1 MKKQKSGFLLAIAV
15 LLLLSGCKSE
25 ILDFNTRSNPSSAPA
40 SAITVAGNVIDSK
53 TSSGLTGATVD
64 IFKTDGTK
72 VATVTSGASGAFS
85 YDLSGVKVTSVKIS
99 ASASGYGYSFAMA
112 AIDTAKKTASVVSI
126 PLDQIATTSKVIT
139 TTGGTVTT
147 TTSSESKNN
156 AGLTATIPPGA
167 VTTST
172 TIQMA
177 TVPVN
182 NVPAPQNSASS
193 SQVGVASLLP
203 AGVTFAAPITLSFPL
218 PYKFK
223 ANDQVSLA
231 ELVNNVWQV
240 STVKATVDAT
250 GYIATV
256 NVSKT
261 GQYSLQD
268 NTSVSGT
275 VTMHK
280 AGGVL
285 EERSFTFTSGILK
298 VELPGVLTYTRTSTN
313 VITEVPSDEWIFNT
327 LAQRFGARF
336 ATAGGPGATPVT
348 VAFNVAWPGPA
359 ANPNK
364 LNADG
369 SGNAYR
375 PFESG
380 SWSIKV
386 TYESYT
392 DQFANAVLD
401 NPGYWQVTVT
411 GSMNNWR
418 EKSRVW
424 VWTAHNQGG
433 VFEY

>member
-1 MKKQKSGFLLAIAV
+1 
-15 LLLLSGCKSE
+15 
-25 ILDFNTRSNPSSAPA
+25 
-40 SAITVAGNVIDSK
+40 
-53 TSSGLTGATVD
+53 
-64 IFKTDGTK
+64 
-72 VATVTSGASGAFS
+72 
-85 YDLSGVKVTSVKIS
+85 
-99 ASASGYGYSFAMA
+99 
-112 AIDTAKKTASVVSI
+112 
-126 PLDQIATTSKVIT
+126 
-139 TTGGTVTT
+139 
-147 TTSSESKNN
+147 
-156 AGLTATIPPGA
+156 
-167 VTTST
+167 
-172 TIQMA
+172 
-177 TVPVN
+177 
-182 NVPAPQNSASS
+182 
-193 SQVGVASLLP
+193 VGVASLLP
-203 AGVTFAAPITLSFPL
+203 AGVTFASPITLSFPL

-240 STVKATVDAT
+240 STVKAVVDAT
-250 GYIATV
+250 GYTATV

-336 ATAGGPGATPVT
+336 AAAGGPGATPVT
-348 VAFNVAWPGPA
+348 VAFNVAWPGPT

-369 SGNAYR
+369 SGNVYR